1 MKSIKLIKE
10 TEDKLNYYVERY
22 QELTEQLNSGK
33 LTDDCCLYVRG
44 EIKKAMKNVS
54 YYKEVLDILEGLNG
68 NIRKVDECTGGTQ
81 ST

>member
-33 LTDDCCLYVRG
+33 LTEDCCLYVRG
-44 EIKKAMKNVS
+44 EIKKAMKNIS
-54 YYKEVLDILEGLNG
+54 YYKEVLDILEGNNG
-68 NIRKVDECTGGTQ
+68 KQD
-81 ST
+81 